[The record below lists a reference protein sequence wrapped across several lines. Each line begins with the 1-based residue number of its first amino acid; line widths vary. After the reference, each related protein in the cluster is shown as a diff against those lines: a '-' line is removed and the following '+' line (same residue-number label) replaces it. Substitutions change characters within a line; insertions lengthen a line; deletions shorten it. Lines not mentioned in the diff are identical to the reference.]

1 MKYLLVV
8 FFLFD
13 GQWVEGDPAEGWGP
27 YPYQTESACLI
38 AKLRAEEIFT
48 RLRLV
53 NPRAIEK
60 RFECTAEQIEAND

>member
-1 MKYLLVV
+1 MKYLLVL
-8 FFLFD
+8 FFLVD

-27 YPYQTESACLI
+27 YSYQTESACLI

-48 RLRLV
+48 RLQLV

-60 RFECTAEQIEAND
+60 HFECTAKQIEAND